1 MKRFFLY
8 CTLTADEFHMIRPL
22 IWIRNRRTLQITS
35 LLATAMGLLF
45 YLINR
50 LTNSG
55 VLFPY
60 LFLFC
65 SSFLI
70 YLCIRLTKRVN
81 KRELINMVLCYTQML
96 MVCAYAGILSTQSS
110 NYAVPATSII
120 VFIAILPLSID
131 DRPVRMYSFM
141 LMESAIYLFLSF
153 RMKAEH
159 AFSLDVLNTLTF
171 CAVGMVLY
179 AVICVRNVREI
190 YQSVK
195 VERIQQSIISSLAAV
210 VEERD
215 ENTGDPERGD
225 RHTV

>member
-1 MKRFFLY
+1 
-8 CTLTADEFHMIRPL
+8 MIRPL